1 MSQDK
6 MDLSLDDLIKINKKT
21 NRGGNNRR
29 GGRGGG
35 NKRNSTG
42 GGVGQRRNNNRGG
55 RGGRRSF
62 GNGRSNNA
70 PSGKWD
76 HDMYKGGNGNSNNGR
91 FSNGGGS
98 SGKLTVRNLDFGV
111 NDNDIRELFGE
122 FGQLKKS
129 AVHYDRTGRSL
140 GTADVI
146 FERRGDAAKALKQYN
161 GVPLDGRAMQISFAD
176 GNQTAGNQGG
186 LGSRLGKPN
195 RGNNRN
201 RGGGDRRGGNR
212 GGQGRGNF
220 RNRKEKEEISAE
232 DLDKQLDDYVNQ
244 AKDE

>member
-1 MSQDK
+1 

-21 NRGGNNRR
+21 GGGRR

-76 HDMYKGGNGNSNNGR
+76 HDMYKGNGGSNNQGR
-91 FSNGGGS
+91 FNGGSGFGQGG
-98 SGKLTVRNLDFGV
+98 SGKLIVRNLDFGV

-122 FGQLKKS
+122 FGTLKKS

-146 FERRGDAAKALKQYN
+146 FERRGDAVKALKQYN
-161 GVPLDGRAMQISFAD
+161 GVPLDGRSMQISFAD
-176 GNQTAGNQGG
+176 GNNSNQGG
-186 LGSRLGKPN
+186 LGSRLGKPNNN

-201 RGGGDRRGGNR
+201 RGGGDRRRGRGGNR
-212 GGQGRGNF
+212 GGGNY

-244 AKDE
+244 SKDE

>member
-1 MSQDK
+1 

-21 NRGGNNRR
+21 NRGGGNRR

-42 GGVGQRRNNNRGG
+42 GGVGQRRNNNNRGG

-91 FSNGGGS
+91 FSNGGS

-176 GNQTAGNQGG
+176 GNQSAGNQGG
-186 LGSRLGKPN
+186 FGSRLGKPNN

-212 GGQGRGNF
+212 GGGQGRGNY
-220 RNRKEKEEISAE
+220 RNKKEEISAE

>member
-1 MSQDK
+1 

-21 NRGGNNRR
+21 GGGRR

-76 HDMYKGGNGNSNNGR
+76 HDMYKGNGGSNNQGR
-91 FSNGGGS
+91 FNGGNGGGFGQGG
-98 SGKLTVRNLDFGV
+98 SGKLIVRNLDFGV

-122 FGQLKKS
+122 FGTLKKS

-146 FERRGDAAKALKQYN
+146 FERRGDAVKALKQYN
-161 GVPLDGRAMQISFAD
+161 GVPLDGRSMQISFAD
-176 GNQTAGNQGG
+176 GNNSNQGG
-186 LGSRLGKPN
+186 LGSRLGKPNNN

-201 RGGGDRRGGNR
+201 RGGGDRRRGRGGNR
-212 GGQGRGNF
+212 GGGNY

-244 AKDE
+244 SKDE